1 MVSRKTHPRKL
12 KLEFIPLHITPFEE
26 NGVWF
31 ARAEEFQ
38 IVGHGDSE
46 MDAARIVYNKVLR
59 AVFVAAS
66 EGRLPTILKK
76 AGVKVRLGV
85 PQDDPREGQKGL
97 WFLPLTQGADHLS
110 IPR

>member
-1 MVSRKTHPRKL
+1 MFSRWTHPKNTSP
-12 KLEFIPLHITPFEE
+12 EFIPLHIFPFEE

-38 IVGHGDSE
+38 IVGHGESATE
-46 MDAARIVYNKVLR
+46 AARKVYNMVLR

-66 EGRLPTILKK
+66 EGRLSAILKH
-76 AGVKVRLGV
+76 AGIKVRIGV
-85 PQDDPREGQKGL
+85 PQANADEGQKGL

-110 IPR
+110 VPR